1 MSANKNV
8 GYISSLTSLRGIAAW
23 WVVIYHFREAL
34 AITPDSLLLQVIE
47 KGYLAVDFFFILS
60 GFVIFINYHSSFT
73 HPSFQSLRDFFVKRL
88 ARVYPLH
95 LVIMLIFL
103 ASPLALKLFSNE
115 GLVSDRYDP
124 YYYLASLLMIQNW
137 GFFEHLAWNI
147 PAWSISTEFG
157 AYLAFPLL
165 AVILQKWFNSHR
177 WHLIA
182 HLLLSLSLVFI
193 FRITGYLSL
202 GDGIPSIGLIR
213 CLIEFSMGAVIGH
226 FYLNHL
232 QEKKDVGYWSL
243 VVALF
248 LLSVTIVFKLPDF
261 IFIPSIFT
269 LLIIF
274 VAADKHILKPVLNVR
289 ILLYLGQISYSTYL
303 VHYLVK
309 DWVKFLS
316 NQIGPIQ
323 FVAYILLVLLS
334 SALLYRFIE
343 TPGKKW
349 INAAYQKMVT

>member
-1 MSANKNV
+1 MSANNGV

-34 AITPDSLLLQVIE
+34 GLQSGSHLLNAID

-60 GFVIFINYHSSFT
+60 GFVIFINYHSSFA
-73 HPSFQSLRDFFVKRL
+73 HPSFQSLREFLVKRL

-103 ASPLALKLFSNE
+103 VSPLALKLFSNE

-137 GFFEHLAWNI
+137 GFFDDLAWNI

-157 AYLAFPLL
+157 AYLVFPLV
-165 AVILQKWFNSHR
+165 AVILQKWFNSHL
-177 WHLIA
+177 WHLLA
-182 HLLLSLSLVFI
+182 LLLLSIALVFI
-193 FRITGYLSL
+193 FKMIGYSSL

-213 CLIEFSMGAVIGH
+213 CLIEFSMGAVSGH
-226 FYLNHL
+226 FYLNYL
-232 QEKKDVGYWSL
+232 QERKAVGYWSL
-243 VVALF
+243 VAALF
-248 LLSVTIVFKLPDF
+248 LLTVTIIFKLPDF

-274 VAADKHILKPVLNVR
+274 VAVDKHIMKPVLEVR
-289 ILLYLGQISYSTYL
+289 FLLYLGQISYSTYL
-303 VHYLVK
+303 VHYLIK
-309 DWVKFLS
+309 DWIKFLS
-316 NQIGPIQ
+316 NQIGLIQ
-323 FVAYILLVLLS
+323 FIAYMLIVFLS
-334 SALLYRFIE
+334 SVILYRFIE
-343 TPGKKW
+343 TPGRKW
-349 INAAYQKMVT
+349 ISAVYRKW